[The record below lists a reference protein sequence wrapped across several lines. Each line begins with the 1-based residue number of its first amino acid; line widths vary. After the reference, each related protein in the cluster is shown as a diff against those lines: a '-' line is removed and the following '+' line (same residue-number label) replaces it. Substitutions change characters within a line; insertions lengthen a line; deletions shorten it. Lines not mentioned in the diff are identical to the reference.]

1 MYLLTSMHYSPHV
14 HPKFYPISR
23 SRIWEVQHP
32 WGLTATQEW
41 ERDYLLSQF
50 TTLRAQRPFSHMY
63 YTVFGKR
70 SPISWSVDSLWSL
83 QPLFFM
89 LISRPG
95 IKHVR
100 WVTWLGKVRQSHSK
114 CHRLQVPR
122 TGGILWLVEDTNVP
136 HHSFCICDGD
146 LGENPQT
153 RRHPDTEAVLTGD
166 ICAAFLP
173 RPGVHCN
180 TETGGFWETS
190 G

>member
-1 MYLLTSMHYSPHV
+1 M
-14 HPKFYPISR
+14 
-23 SRIWEVQHP
+23 
-32 WGLTATQEW
+32 
-41 ERDYLLSQF
+41 
-50 TTLRAQRPFSHMY
+50 
-63 YTVFGKR
+63 
-70 SPISWSVDSLWSL
+70 
-83 QPLFFM
+83 
-89 LISRPG
+89 
-95 IKHVR
+95 
-100 WVTWLGKVRQSHSK
+100 
-114 CHRLQVPR
+114 
-122 TGGILWLVEDTNVP
+122 VEDTNVP